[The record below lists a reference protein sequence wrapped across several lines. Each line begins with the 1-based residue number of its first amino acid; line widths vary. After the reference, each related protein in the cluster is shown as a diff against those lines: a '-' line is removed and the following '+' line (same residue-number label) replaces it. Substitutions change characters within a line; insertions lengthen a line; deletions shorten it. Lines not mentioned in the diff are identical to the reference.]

1 MPYIIGY
8 FTKRQ
13 VFAILL
19 GMQTKIIEKYFFFGL
34 LIATFIFTFFIF
46 QPFWIII
53 VLGISFAIV
62 LYPIYEWLCRRGLPA
77 TLSSLMVVALFTILV
92 CGPLLGIGALVFKQ
106 SQSVYQKVLNSNLNA
121 SPVLDKV
128 NYKVN
133 SVLPEGVSFDMN
145 QKATE
150 FVSYVSSHI
159 TTIFSSTISAFF
171 SFILMLLIIFYLLKD
186 GARWRESII
195 SLSPLTKDDD
205 EKIISRLTLAVNG
218 VVKGSLLIA
227 LAQGVLLGF
236 GFWIFNVPN
245 GALWGVVAAV
255 LSFIPTFGTSLVS
268 IPAIIFLFVTGN
280 TTSAVGL
287 LVWAV
292 VIVGLVDNLLGP
304 LVVGRKM
311 NIPSILIMF
320 SVLGGIALLGP
331 VGILVGPLVVSLL
344 YSLISI
350 YKNEFN
356 KNIVS

>member
-1 MPYIIGY
+1 
-8 FTKRQ
+8 
-13 VFAILL
+13 
-19 GMQTKIIEKYFFFGL
+19 MQTKIIERFFFFGL
-34 LIATFIFTFFIF
+34 LLGTFIFTFLIF

-53 VLGISFAIV
+53 VLGISFSIV
-62 LYPIYEWLCRRGLPA
+62 LYPIYEWLSKKGIPE
-77 TLSSLMVVALFTILV
+77 TLSALITVVLFTILV

-106 SQSVYQKVLNSNLNA
+106 SQSVYQKVLSSDLNT
-121 SPVLDKV
+121 SPILEKI

-133 SVLPEGVSFDMN
+133 NVLPDGVVFDIN

-150 FVSYVSSHI
+150 FVSYLSSHI

-195 SLSPLTKDDD
+195 SLSPLVKEDD
-205 EKIISRLTLAVNG
+205 ERIISRLTLAVNG

-227 LAQGVLLGF
+227 LAQGILLGF

-255 LSFIPTFGTSLVS
+255 MSFIPTFGTSLVS
-268 IPAIIFLFVTGN
+268 IPAIIFLFATGN
-280 TTSAVGL
+280 TTGAVGL
-287 LVWAV
+287 LVWSV
-292 VIVGLVDNLLGP
+292 VIVGLIDNLLGP

-311 NIPSILIMF
+311 NIPSILILF
-320 SVLGGIALLGP
+320 SVLGGISFLGP
-331 VGILVGPLVVSLL
+331 VGVLVGPLVISLL

-350 YKNEFN
+350 YRNEFN
-356 KNIVS
+356 QNIVS

>member
-1 MPYIIGY
+1 
-8 FTKRQ
+8 
-13 VFAILL
+13 
-19 GMQTKIIEKYFFFGL
+19 MQTKIIERFFFFGL
-34 LIATFIFTFFIF
+34 LLGTFIFTFLIF

-53 VLGISFAIV
+53 VLGISFSIV
-62 LYPIYEWLCRRGLPA
+62 LYPIYEWLVSKGIPA
-77 TLSSLMVVALFTILV
+77 TLSSVITVILFTILV
-92 CGPLLGIGALVFKQ
+92 CGPLLGVGALVFKQ
-106 SQSVYQKVLNSNLNA
+106 SQSVYQKVLSSDLNT
-121 SPVLDKV
+121 SPILEKI

-133 SVLPEGVSFDMN
+133 NVLPDNVVFDIN

-150 FVSYVSSHI
+150 FVSYVSNHI

-195 SLSPLTKDDD
+195 SLSPLVKEDD
-205 EKIISRLTLAVNG
+205 ERIISRLTLAVNG

-255 LSFIPTFGTSLVS
+255 MSFIPTFGTSLVS
-268 IPAIIFLFVTGN
+268 IPAIIFLFATGN
-280 TTSAVGL
+280 TGSAVGL

-311 NIPSILIMF
+311 NIPSMLILF
-320 SVLGGIALLGP
+320 SVLGGISFLGP
-331 VGILVGPLVVSLL
+331 VGILVGPLVISLL

-350 YKNEFN
+350 YRNEFN